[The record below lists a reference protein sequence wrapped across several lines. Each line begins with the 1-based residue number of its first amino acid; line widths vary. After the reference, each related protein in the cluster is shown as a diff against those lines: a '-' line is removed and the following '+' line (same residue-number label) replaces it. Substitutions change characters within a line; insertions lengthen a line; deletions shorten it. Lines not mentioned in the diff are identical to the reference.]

1 MATRTK
7 LDEIDTN
14 AEQDSYMDEKVP
26 ISLFKDDGKYS
37 DDVSVTVD
45 EVKYLIQR
53 GTTVIVPRKVAV
65 VLAQSDSQD
74 KQTADLITKLESE
87 FVKKSKQ
94 L

>member
-14 AEQDSYMDEKVP
+14 SYMDEKVP

-87 FVKKSKQ
+87 FAKKNKQ